1 MTAPIYNING
11 LYLMDIRSCAWA
23 QSESDSGVAASIID
37 NVSRSVAI

>member
-11 LYLMDIRSCAWA
+11 LLDIRSCAWA

-37 NVSRSVAI
+37 IVSRSIAI